1 MIPSTVLDALEFGK
15 VLNYIGKYALTENG
29 KSLLLST
36 YPHEEI
42 ADAIHDGEMAT
53 QAKEILIRGGI
64 PPIEFIPDLREAIAL
79 SRIEGALIESKK
91 ILQILHLSRVSR
103 SLFSFLKENSAFSP
117 LLFETGK
124 ELICNKLFE
133 HHILSV
139 LTEAGDV
146 KDSASKK
153 LAEIR
158 RELNE
163 KKLDLQKLIN
173 RIVKDLN
180 EKNLVREDYITLR
193 EGRVVV
199 PIKSEHKRQIRGFIH
214 SESASGQTVYI
225 EPEET
230 LNMNNE
236 IVSLYFAEKREIERI
251 LKELTKKISEV
262 SVELI
267 NSLKIISQL
276 DKYFA
281 LASYS
286 IEIIGAFPTL
296 DNSVPFFL
304 KDGRHPLLIN
314 KIGRNNT
321 VPLSFTVKGSQVI
334 IVTGP
339 NAGGKTVVLKTIGL
353 LSLMVQSGI
362 HITASS
368 DSSFPFFE
376 QVFIDIGDKQ
386 SIEDDLST
394 FSSHLSNL
402 RQILNKA
409 CDKSLVLL
417 DEIGTGTEPSAGSA
431 LATAILISLKEK
443 NALVFAATHHGNL
456 KLVASHLDGFE
467 NASMEFDYKELRP
480 AYRFRQGV
488 PGSSYAFEIA
498 KRIGFD
504 DQFLSVASSY
514 MKPEHEKIDKTL
526 IEIETKSQ
534 MLQSQLQ
541 KLDVENEKLSDL
553 INDYEE
559 KLEKLEKE
567 KKAILKE
574 TKEKAEKYLSDAN
587 KRVQLAIKE
596 IKETNAA
603 KESIKNVN
611 SSIKELKES
620 TKILYTEPV
629 DFTDKSHIFV
639 INDYVMI
646 KNTGVTGKILEID
659 DEKRRAFILAGSIK
673 LQVNLNDI
681 IPTKEEKKK
690 AESEH
695 RSSFVVKELAYRLDI
710 RGEKPEEAEFEILKF
725 LDNSYSAGSE
735 RVEILHGKGTGALK
749 KTVRDILTSYEK
761 VRKFYFAPVEYG
773 GEGITIVEFK

>member
-29 KSLLLST
+29 RSLLLST
-36 YPHEEI
+36 YPHKEI
-42 ADAIHDGEMAT
+42 ADAIHDGEMVT

>member
-1 MIPSTVLDALEFGK
+1 MILSTVLDALEFGK
-15 VLNYIGKYALTENG
+15 VLNYIGKYAVTENG
-29 KSLLLST
+29 KSLLLSS
-36 YPHEEI
+36 YPHENI
-42 ADAIHDGEMAT
+42 DRAVKDGQTVT

-64 PPIEFIPDLREAIAL
+64 PPIEFVPDLSEAIAL
-79 SRIEGALIESKK
+79 SRVEGALIESKK

-103 SLFSFLKENSAFSP
+103 SLFSFLKEHSAFSP
-117 LLFETGK
+117 LLFEKGR
-124 ELICNKLFE
+124 ELFCNKLFE

-163 KKLDLQKLIN
+163 KKLDLQKLISK
-173 RIVKDLN
+173 IVKDLN

-199 PIKSEHKRQIRGFIH
+199 PIKSEHKRHIKGFIH

-262 SVELI
+262 SYELQ
-267 NSLKIISQL
+267 NSLNIISQL
-276 DKYFA
+276 DKYFS

-286 IEIIGAFPTL
+286 IEIIGAFPSIDSTK
-296 DNSVPFFL
+296 PFFL

-314 KIGRNNT
+314 KIGKNKT
-321 VPLSFTVKGSQVI
+321 VPLSFTVEGNKII

-353 LSLMVQSGI
+353 LALMVQSGI
-362 HITASS
+362 HIPASP
-368 DSSFPFFE
+368 DSNFPFFE

-402 RQILNKA
+402 RQILNKS
-409 CDKSLVLL
+409 CEKSLVLL

-431 LATAILISLKEK
+431 LATAVLISLKEK
-443 NALVFAATHHGNL
+443 KSLVFAATHHGNL
-456 KLVASHLDGFE
+456 KLIASHLDGFE
-467 NASMEFDYKELRP
+467 NASMEFNYNELKP
-480 AYRFRQGV
+480 AYRFRQGI

-504 DQFLSVASSY
+504 DDFLSVASSY
-514 MKPEHEKIDKTL
+514 MKPEQEKIDKTL

-534 MLQSQLQ
+534 MLQSELQ
-541 KLDVENEKLSDL
+541 KIDAESKRLTYL
-553 INDYEE
+553 ISDYENR
-559 KLEKLEKE
+559 LEKLEKE
-567 KKAILKE
+567 KKSILKE

-587 KRVQLAIKE
+587 KRVQLVIKE

-603 KESIKNVN
+603 KESVKNVN
-611 SSIKELKES
+611 TAIKELKES
-620 TKILYTEPV
+620 TKIIYTEPV
-629 DFTDKSHIFV
+629 DFTDKSHIFA
-639 INDYVMI
+639 INDFVMI
-646 KNTGVTGKILEID
+646 KNTGVTGRILEID
-659 DEKRRAFILAGSIK
+659 KEKSRISVLTGSIK

-681 IPTKEEKKK
+681 IPAKEEKKK
-690 AESEH
+690 ADSEY
-695 RSSFVVKELAYRLDI
+695 RTNFAVKELAYRLDI
-710 RGEKPEEAEFEILKF
+710 RGEKPEEVEFEILKF

-749 KTVRDILTSYEK
+749 KTVKDILTNYEK

>member
-29 KSLLLST
+29 RSLLLST
-36 YPHEEI
+36 YPHKEI
-42 ADAIHDGEMAT
+42 ADAIHDGEMVT

-103 SLFSFLKENSAFSP
+103 SLFSFLNENSAFSP